1 MTEPSASTISA
12 LRSITSRSARRT
24 GTIVSGSKDALSARQ
39 RTDLPGV
46 KKGRPPEAS
55 ETATYAT

>member
-1 MTEPSASTISA
+1 
-12 LRSITSRSARRT
+12 
-24 GTIVSGSKDALSARQ
+24 LSARQ